1 MLRLLPSDLSI
12 RNKIAF
18 SFSAFLAIVVVS
30 ALITYGIVWN
40 VEKKVEQGAVIEDLF
55 NLTLELRRF
64 EKNYFLYEQE
74 KDYLETISYAEK
86 LKEAL
91 NRNRSAFYS
100 LASRTSVEKAG
111 EAIGQYVDHMRLLN
125 PLKISTEDW
134 YTQLEEIRNHGK
146 ELTDFAEKALNSQK
160 KAIHAMLR
168 VTRQILVVSIC
179 AIILLSLSSATL
191 LARRVSQSLKKLETY
206 MGKIS
211 QGEIIDIPV
220 RRAEPEIRA
229 LFNAFNRMTHEL
241 KIRQHQLVQSEKL
254 AAFGTLLAGIAHELN
269 NPLSN
274 ISTSAQILAEEM
286 ETGDLAF
293 KKNLVGQIDEQA
305 DKARDIVKTLLEFSR
320 SKAFGKTV
328 LELGK
333 LIQETI
339 RLIRGEVPTRVEI
352 LVDIPENLTIF
363 ADKQRIQQVFLNLI
377 KNAVDALD
385 EDGHI
390 WIMARSCDGGET
402 GSKVVEI
409 MVEDDGPGIDR
420 ENINHV
426 FDPFFTTKDV
436 GKGSGLGLFIVHDIV
451 EAHGGII
458 QVNSQVGQGTTFT
471 LWLTE
476 GDDQGDKA

>member
-18 SFSAFLAIVVVS
+18 SFTAFLAIVVVS

-40 VEKKVEQGAVIEDLF
+40 VEKKVEQGAVIEDIF

-74 KDYLETISYAEK
+74 KDYLETLSYAEK
-86 LKEAL
+86 LKDAL
-91 NRNRSAFYS
+91 NRNKPAFYS
-100 LASRTSVEKAG
+100 LASKTRVEQAQG
-111 EAIGQYVDHMRLLN
+111 AIGRYVDDMRLLN
-125 PLKISTEDW
+125 PLRISTEDW
-134 YTQLEEIRNHGK
+134 YTQLDEIRNHGK
-146 ELTDFAEKALNSQK
+146 TLTDFAEKALISQK

-179 AIILLSLSSATL
+179 TIFILSLSSATL

-286 ETGDLAF
+286 ETGDLPF
-293 KKNLVGQIDEQA
+293 KNSLVAQIDEQA

-320 SKAFGKTV
+320 SKAFEKKV

-333 LIQETI
+333 MIQETI

-352 LVDIPENLTIF
+352 HVDIPDDLTIF

-377 KNAVDALD
+377 KNAVDAL
-385 EDGHI
+385 EENGHI
-390 WIMARSCDGGET
+390 WIMARPCGAGES
-402 GSKVVEI
+402 GPKVVEI
-409 MVEDDGPGIDR
+409 MVEDDGPGIDP

-451 EAHGGII
+451 EAHGGTI
-458 QVNSQVGQGTTFT
+458 QVNSQIDQGTTFT
-471 LWLTE
+471 LWLTDGE
-476 GDDQGDKA
+476 GQGDRT